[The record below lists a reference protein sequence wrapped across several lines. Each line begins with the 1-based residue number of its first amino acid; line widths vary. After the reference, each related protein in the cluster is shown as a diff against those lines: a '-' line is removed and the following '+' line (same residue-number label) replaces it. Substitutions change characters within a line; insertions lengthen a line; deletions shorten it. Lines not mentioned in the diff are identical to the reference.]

1 MLLPSKQGRVPALG
15 VRHLQALLL
24 CIAHVLVFCL
34 RTDMSVAVVVMAN
47 NTAGNPDIKG
57 GIPFARGY
65 SLQQALA
72 DLQKSNNDNESIFGN
87 EEDSGVDGDMIEE
100 DVQVGEEVDMSDCE
114 EDDNGIQ
121 IQSASTFVSRC
132 GQITYNTAPPDMRKQ
147 ISRNDYSWSQ
157 SETSTILS
165 SFFWGYVVMLAPAG
179 WVADRFDAKNLLS
192 ASLILSGILTMLTE
206 VAADTGGVVLVCDQL
221 GTVAALVISGALA
234 QSAVGWPSIFY
245 LFGGLSILWGV
256 ILFWLGGNTPSGHK
270 HISRAELTYI
280 EESRKDVSRERKKFP
295 TPWVSI
301 FTSLPVFALAVAT
314 MTECWGFYTLLTET
328 PTYLS
333 NVLGFDIASNGL
345 LSALPYVVN
354 CVLSL
359 SFSWIVNSAQKK
371 LIFSKGALR
380 KVANSIA
387 SWLPAATLVA
397 LSFIPVEDP
406 TAAVILLTVAI
417 GFNGMTIMGYQM
429 NHIDIAPN
437 FSGLMIGICG
447 SIGTL
452 TSIAAPLYVGAVV
465 KENTI
470 QEWRIVFL
478 TAAGVFFVGNLIFVI
493 FADGEVQP
501 WNAPNYSRGKNK
513 GVPLLGV
520 RHLQAL
526 LLCIAHV
533 LVFSLRT
540 NMSVAVVVMANNTA
554 GNPNIKAKTLS
565 LELESEM
572 KVSNMDT
579 TGIS

>member
-1 MLLPSKQGRVPALG
+1 MCPLDIEKIDMEILIMEVEKRPCIWDVRTEEYKDRNKKVAAWHEICCALFDDFADHSSTEKKSVGVPTLG

-47 NTAGNPDIKG
+47 NTAGNPNIK
-57 GIPFARGY
+57 GY
-65 SLQQALA
+65 SLEQALA
-72 DLQKSNNDNESIFGN
+72 DLQKSDSDNELIFGN
-87 EEDSGVDGDMIEE
+87 EDDSDVDGDMI
-100 DVQVGEEVDMSDCE
+100 D
-114 EDDNGIQ
+114 EDDYG
-121 IQSASTFVSRC
+121 
-132 GQITYNTAPPDMRKQ
+132 
-147 ISRNDYSWSQ
+147 WSQ

-192 ASLILSGILTMLTE
+192 ASLILSGILTMITE
-206 VAADTGGVVLVCDQL
+206 VAADTGGVVLVCAFRVVMGLSQGFVYPCTHSLLAKWIPPKENYVLGTAVYTGDQL
-221 GTVAALVISGALA
+221 GTVVAMVISGALA

-245 LFGGLSILWGV
+245 FFGGLSILWGV
-256 ILFWLGGNTPSGHK
+256 MIFWLGGNTPSGHK

-280 EESRKDVSRERKKFP
+280 EESRKDVSRERK
-295 TPWVSI
+295 
-301 FTSLPVFALAVAT
+301 
-314 MTECWGFYTLLTET
+314 
-328 PTYLS
+328 
-333 NVLGFDIASNGL
+333 NGL

-359 SFSWIVNSAQKK
+359 SFSWIVNSVQKK
-371 LIFSKGALR
+371 LIFNKGALR

-452 TSIAAPLYVGAVV
+452 TSIAAPLYVGAVG
-465 KENTI
+465 KENS
-470 QEWRIVFL
+470 
-478 TAAGVFFVGNLIFVI
+478 TATYFGM
-493 FADGEVQP
+493 
-501 WNAPNYSRGKNK
+501 
-513 GVPLLGV
+513 
-520 RHLQAL
+520 HLQERA
-526 LLCIAHV
+526 AA
-533 LVFSLRT
+533 
-540 NMSVAVVVMANNTA
+540 AV
-554 GNPNIKAKTLS
+554 KAS
-565 LELESEM
+565 
-572 KVSNMDT
+572 
-579 TGIS
+579 